1 MAYSA
6 HVEYRD
12 THRLI
17 PTVCSDESVLE
28 TLDLPA
34 QVIVS
39 LTELDAAVF
48 RRSLGRKTLLL
59 IGSVG
64 TAICLSGV
72 AAIFYKQQHRE
83 YLVWLLVGYIFFF
96 AVSQGVVIWVYISEV
111 FPTRVR
117 SKGQSLGSG
126 SQ

>member
-1 MAYSA
+1 M
-6 HVEYRD
+6 
-12 THRLI
+12 
-17 PTVCSDESVLE
+17 LE